1 MILLMLLIS
10 FIGIFFIVNGYMNKK
25 ITHSLIGI
33 SFLLIIVLYL
43 GYQKIELFLLNRDII
58 GIYKEL
64 NVEENITIKINND
77 NTFVLS
83 NNNQF
88 VSSGKWEIL
97 AGNDCYTIN
106 LDSEEFTID
115 EDKWILESIFD
126 SEIKFKYQKI
136 NNVHK

>member
-1 MILLMLLIS
+1 
-10 FIGIFFIVNGYMNKK
+10 MNKK